1 MRAVCLIASFALLI
15 PLSAAETSTPNT
27 GDQIQA
33 FQFAFSASS
42 ASSLVLPIVY
52 TCPTPFTVTK
62 VSSTNAQISD
72 PSAPYTLV
80 ALVHEQLYDE
90 AGIQYERLYSA
101 SLDMGD
107 MSAEQTI
114 FHPWGNGSQFIACMW
129 AANGVSGGCQ
139 DLYTVVPSHFT
150 AEAYEDKSSTCRT
163 PDVLGSWVTPPSQM
177 LDVTVEG
184 ASGEIATNAWPPACS
199 DLQFTPNNG
208 TAPYTLIIAP
218 ASHPPVNITSVDG
231 ASVNYTVR
239 LTHGQA
245 FMAAMFDSEGNSWVY
260 GPMHS
265 GESDDLSCLAVVTG
279 QEESK
284 AKRGYSVAILGGS
297 IAGAFVVG
305 AVGASLV
312 MWCLSRKS
320 GPMMSPSTEDLYA
333 NPRPAASY
341 RTSSGSIFGKPLN
354 ASSTLDFDTP
364 STLYDPHLSGPY
376 GSYPQPKASPNVNRE
391 CPNSASA
398 SSRDR
403 AFPRSSVGQDDAGE
417 YINSYDS
424 PSGYRDSITLAD
436 FGSLG
441 KQANEN
447 TSRSPTHMG
456 RTGSGDISSHM
467 QETSWNSRR
476 SIPLP
481 LTIQSPVSPSGT
493 HRRYTSFSPRSDSYH
508 SLHSPGA
515 EDSGSPPVT
524 GATTTPRMRN
534 VYVVHSDAGDADVTI
549 QLPEGRNHVVE
560 LPPTYRE
567 TSSPSSA
574 RDNYNNSDHS
584 PTLSGRES
592 MPSMLPLLQRRG
604 SSWESDMAP
613 RPPPLNALQLT
624 RTRASE
630 LSTRSGMGEE
640 ELRARAEAAMKE
652 KEWLQS

>member
-1 MRAVCLIASFALLI
+1 M
-15 PLSAAETSTPNT
+15 
-27 GDQIQA
+27 
-33 FQFAFSASS
+33 
-42 ASSLVLPIVY
+42 
-52 TCPTPFTVTK
+52 
-62 VSSTNAQISD
+62 
-72 PSAPYTLV
+72 
-80 ALVHEQLYDE
+80 
-90 AGIQYERLYSA
+90 
-101 SLDMGD
+101 
-107 MSAEQTI
+107 
-114 FHPWGNGSQFIACMW
+114 
-129 AANGVSGGCQ
+129 
-139 DLYTVVPSHFT
+139 
-150 AEAYEDKSSTCRT
+150 
-163 PDVLGSWVTPPSQM
+163 
-177 LDVTVEG
+177 
-184 ASGEIATNAWPPACS
+184 
-199 DLQFTPNNG
+199 
-208 TAPYTLIIAP
+208 
-218 ASHPPVNITSVDG
+218 
-231 ASVNYTVR
+231 
-239 LTHGQA
+239 
-245 FMAAMFDSEGNSWVY
+245 Y

-265 GESDDLSCLAVVTG
+265 GESDDLSCLAVATG

-284 AKRGYSVAILGGS
+284 AKRGYGVAILAGS

-320 GPMMSPSTEDLYA
+320 GPMMVSKSTYNILTSELTLDYLQSPSTEDLYA

-341 RTSSGSIFGKPLN
+341 RASSGSIFGKPLN
-354 ASSTLDFDTP
+354 ANSTLDFDTP
-364 STLYDPHLSGPY
+364 STLYDPHVSGPY
-376 GSYPQPKASPNVNRE
+376 GSYPKPKTSPNLNRE
-391 CPNSASA
+391 CPTSASA

-417 YINSYDS
+417 FINPYDT

-441 KQANEN
+441 KQMNEN
-447 TSRSPTHMG
+447 TTRSPTHMG

-493 HRRYTSFSPRSDSYH
+493 HRRYASFSPRSDSYH

-515 EDSGSPPVT
+515 EDSGSSPVT

-592 MPSMLPLLQRRG
+592 MPSMLPLLQRHG

-624 RTRASE
+624 RTRVSE

-652 KEWLQS
+652 KERLLS